1 MTAERNSERVVAS
14 QSSSS
19 ERALPLAVE
28 EAVAGIAAVGPS
40 GYNEGEEG

>member
-1 MTAERNSERVVAS
+1 MTAEHNSERVVAS

-19 ERALPLAVE
+19 ERALPPVVE
-28 EAVAGIAAVGPS
+28 EAVAEIAVVGPS